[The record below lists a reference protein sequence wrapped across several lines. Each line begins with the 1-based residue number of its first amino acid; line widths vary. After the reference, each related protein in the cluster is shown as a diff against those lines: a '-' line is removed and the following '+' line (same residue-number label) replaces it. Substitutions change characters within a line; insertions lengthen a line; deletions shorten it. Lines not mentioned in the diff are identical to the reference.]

1 MEKAGRIQILD
12 GLRVLA
18 ILMVMIFHFYGKYQG
33 VFYSY
38 DFKVPA
44 IFSYGNLG
52 VQLFFI
58 ISGFVITLTLSKSNT
73 FMEFMKKRVV
83 RLLPGMMICATAT
96 YLFFWAFDTNN
107 LKPACASIYNL
118 LFSYTFLSPKLINS
132 VFGTHFQYMDG
143 VYWSIWAEL
152 QFYVIGGI
160 IYFVSPKKFLRNYI
174 FLVVI
179 TVPLSFLFRLE
190 NFSQLMQGL
199 VGQGVHLKGRTL
211 FWIFNLFQHNCW
223 FLAGI
228 VLNKMYFS
236 KQRDAKL
243 IILFAGIFLVQMIL
257 LSDVYV
263 TAVST
268 VFFVI
273 FILFLF
279 KPSYLSFL
287 SNKTLSHI
295 GVASYSI
302 YLIHQNIG
310 FLIMDRIGA
319 SLQSWNWII
328 PIFLIALST
337 AFGILS
343 YKYLEYP
350 FSDKLKRMLFGSF
363 RKPVLPDPAVATL
376 P

>member
-1 MEKAGRIQILD
+1 
-12 GLRVLA
+12 
-18 ILMVMIFHFYGKYQG
+18 
-33 VFYSY
+33 VFYNY
-38 DFKVPA
+38 NFKVPT
-44 IFSYGNLG
+44 ILSYGNLG

-58 ISGFVITLTLSKSNT
+58 ISGFVITLTLSKSKT

-96 YLFFWAFDTNN
+96 YLFFWAFDINN

-118 LFSYTFLSPKLINS
+118 LFSYTFLSPKFINS
-132 VFGTHFQYMDG
+132 IFGTHFQYMDG

-160 IYFVSPKKFLRNYI
+160 IYFLSPKNFLRNYLI
-174 FLVVI
+174 LVVI

-190 NFSQLMQGL
+190 NFTGPMEAL
-199 VGQGVHLKGRTL
+199 VGPGIHLKGRSL

-236 KQRDAKL
+236 KQHDAKL
-243 IILFAGIFLVQMIL
+243 IFLFAGIFLVQMIL
-257 LSDVYV
+257 LSDLYI
-263 TAVST
+263 TAIST
-268 VFFVI
+268 VFFII
-273 FILFLF
+273 FLLFLY
-279 KPSYLSFL
+279 KPGYLSFL
-287 SNKTLSHI
+287 SNKTLSQI

-310 FLIMDRIGA
+310 FLIMNRIGT
-319 SLQSWNWII
+319 SLQDWNWII

-337 AFGILS
+337 AFGLLS

-350 FSDKLKRMLFGSF
+350 FSDKLKRLFFGRF
-363 RKPVLPDPAVATL
+363 RKPLVPEPAIATL